1 MAFKMAGETKPKPK
15 KELYKKLEPGRIVII
30 LDGDYRGKRAVVL
43 KTLQPSGNVV
53 VAGPHTVNRVPVMR
67 VVQSRVIPTSTKLTI
82 EGLNLDE
89 IKDAIFKKVQITP
102 KQGDKPAE
110 MGASEELKKLIQDVE
125 THLVPRIDEDMNDY
139 LKTPFTLNATQGL
152 KQHELCF

>member
-1 MAFKMAGETKPKPK
+1 MAFKMAGETKPKPR

-30 LDGDYRGKRAVVL
+30 LDGAYRGRRAVVL
-43 KTLQPSGNVV
+43 KALPSGNVV

-67 VVQSRVIPTSTKLTI
+67 VVQSRVMPTSTKLAI

-89 IKDAIFKKVQITP
+89 VKDAIFKKVQITP

-110 MGASEELKKLIQDVE
+110 MGATEELKKLIQDIE
-125 THLVPRIDEDMNDY
+125 THIVPRIDEDMHDY
-139 LKTPFTLNATQGL
+139 LKTPFTLNATSGL